1 MTRFAQLFT
10 PLTVG
15 AHTLPNRVMMGSMH
29 LGLEER
35 PGGFERMAE
44 FYAERARGGVALVVT
59 GGISPNQEG
68 RPGESGAVLDDESQ
82 LAEHQLLTEAVHA
95 EGSLILLQLLHFGRY
110 AEHDDLVAPSALRSP
125 IKARVPR
132 EMSDADVRQTVR
144 DFGRAARLALAAGY
158 DGVEVMGSEG
168 YLLNEFLAPATN
180 QRDDDWGGDAVRR
193 RAFPL
198 AVVREVRSALGDG
211 PLLSVRVSAVDLVP
225 GGSTGEETLAYAGE
239 LAGAGADL
247 LVTGIGWHE
256 SRVPTIATSVP
267 RAAFADFTRAL
278 RAVAGIP
285 VAAANR
291 INTPEVA
298 ERLIADGTADLVA
311 LARPLLAD
319 PAFVAKAAAG
329 EPGAINTCIGCNQAC
344 LDHALA
350 GRVTSCLVNP
360 RACHETL
367 LVLSPTRVS
376 RRVAV
381 VGAGPAGLAAAT
393 AAAGRGH
400 HVTLFEARA
409 EIGGQ
414 FDLARRIP
422 GKEEFS
428 ETLRYFTGEL
438 ERRGVEVRTGTRAS
452 AADLAAEGFDEV
464 VIATG
469 VTPRRPDIPG
479 AQLSI
484 VADYAEVLRGERAVG
499 DRVAILGSGGIGFDV
514 AEFLTQDGPA
524 NALDPERF
532 AESWGVTQD
541 PAVPG
546 GVLRPQP
553 EPSRRSVVMLQRK
566 ATKPGAGLGL
576 TTGWIHRAE
585 VARRGVEHVV
595 GASYDEIT
603 ERGIRVTVDGETR
616 EIEVDS
622 VVLCTGQESVEE
634 LSAEL
639 AELGVPAH
647 VIGGALL
654 AGELDAKRAISQG
667 TEVAAAL

>member
-1 MTRFAQLFT
+1 MARFEQLFT
-10 PLTVG
+10 PLTIG
-15 AHTLPNRVMMGSMH
+15 GHTLPNRVMMGSMH
-29 LGLEER
+29 LGLEEA
-35 PGGFERMAE
+35 PGGFERMAA

-59 GGISPNQEG
+59 GGISPNQAG
-68 RPGESGAVLDDESQ
+68 RPGVVGAVLDDESQ
-82 LAEHQLLTEAVHA
+82 LAEHRLLTEAVHA
-95 EGSLILLQLLHFGRY
+95 AGSKILLQLLHFGRY
-110 AEHDDLVAPSALRSP
+110 AEHDDLVAPSPLRSP

-132 EMSDADVRQTVR
+132 EMSDADVRQTIA
-144 DFGRAARLALAAGY
+144 DFGRATRLALAAGY
-158 DGVEVMGSEG
+158 DGIEVMGSEG

-180 QRDDDWGGDAVRR
+180 QRDDAWGGDAERR

-198 AVVREVRSALGDG
+198 AVVREVRSALGAG
-211 PLLSVRVSAVDLVP
+211 PILSVRVSAVDLIP
-225 GGSTGEETLAYAGE
+225 GGSTGDETLAYAGE

-267 RAAFADFTRAL
+267 RAAFAEFTRAL
-278 RAVAGIP
+278 RGAAGIP

-298 ERLIADGTADLVA
+298 ERLLAGGTADLVA

-319 PAFVAKAAAG
+319 PAFVAKAQAG
-329 EPGAINTCIGCNQAC
+329 TPDAINTCIGCNQAC
-344 LDHALA
+344 LDHALS
-350 GRVTSCLVNP
+350 GRITSCLVNP
-360 RACHETL
+360 RACHETQ
-367 LVLSPTRVS
+367 LVLGPTRS
-376 RRVAV
+376 ARKIAV

-393 AAAGRGH
+393 AAGERGQR
-400 HVTLFEARA
+400 VTLFEARN

-438 ERRGVEVRTGTRAS
+438 ERRGVEVRTGTRAT
-452 AADLAAEGFDEV
+452 ADALAAEGFDEV
-464 VIATG
+464 IIASG
-469 VTPRRPDIPG
+469 VMPRRPAIPG
-479 AQLSI
+479 ADSSI
-484 VADYAEVLRGERAVG
+484 VADYAEVLRGERSVG
-499 DRVAILGSGGIGFDV
+499 ERVAILGSGGIGFDV

-524 NALDPERF
+524 NALSPERF

-546 GVLRPQP
+546 GVLRPRP
-553 EPSRRSVVMLQRK
+553 EISRRRVTMLQRK
-566 ATKPGAGLGL
+566 ATKPGGGLGL

-585 VARRGVEHVV
+585 VLRRGVEHVV

-603 ERGIRVTVDGETR
+603 ERGIRITVDGVTR
-616 EIEVDS
+616 ELEVDT

-634 LSAEL
+634 LSAAL
-639 AELGVPAH
+639 AALGIPAQ
-647 VIGGALL
+647 VVGGALL
-654 AGELDAKRAISQG
+654 AGELDAKRAIKQG
-667 TEVAAAL
+667 TEAAAAL